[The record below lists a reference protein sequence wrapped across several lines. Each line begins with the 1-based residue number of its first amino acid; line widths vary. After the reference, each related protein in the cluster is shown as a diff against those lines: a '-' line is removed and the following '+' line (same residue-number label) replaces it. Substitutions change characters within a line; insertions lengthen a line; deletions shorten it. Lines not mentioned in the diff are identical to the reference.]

1 MENQI
6 EQEVSKKKKFL
17 KRYRKNIS
25 CVARLE
31 DKLTTLNE
39 RIKSVRSPS
48 LSGMP
53 RGGTPVTVDDLI
65 ADKIDLE
72 KRIKRLKSKS
82 RKLKEEIV
90 DEIDTLDDP
99 RYCEVLEAYFIDC
112 LTIEEIADKE
122 GYTERHMYRLYNEAV
137 TELAVVGQ

>member
-17 KRYRKNIS
+17 KRYRKNKS
-25 CVARLE
+25 CIDRLE
-31 DKLTTLNE
+31 DKLTTLNN
-39 RIKSVRSPS
+39 RIESVRSPS

-82 RKLKEEIV
+82 RNLKEEII

-137 TELAVVGQ
+137 TALTVVGQ